1 LVQLFVFVNRL
12 PIIILLNLFLIG
24 CDVGQTTKPYEFK
37 DKDDK
42 ELSDPEPKSD
52 QPNTSARPNSSRN
65 PDASTKSRQDPN
77 KPFAQDEDNVVKG
90 RPLHAFPN
98 IQFPE

>member
-1 LVQLFVFVNRL
+1 VFVNRL
-12 PIIILLNLFLIG
+12 PIIILLNLFLVG
-24 CDVGQTTKPYEFK
+24 CDVGETAKPYEFK
-37 DKDDK
+37 DKK
-42 ELSDPEPKSD
+42 EKLPDTEPKSV
-52 QPNTSARPNSSRN
+52 QPNISARPNPSRN
-65 PDASTKSRQDPN
+65 THASTESRQDPN

>member
-1 LVQLFVFVNRL
+1 LFVFVNRL

-24 CDVGQTTKPYEFK
+24 CDVGETAKPYKFK
-37 DKDDK
+37 DKEKHTDAK
-42 ELSDPEPKSD
+42 PKSV
-52 QPNTSARPNSSRN
+52 QPNTSATPNSSRKTH
-65 PDASTKSRQDPN
+65 ASTESRQDPN